1 MNSDR
6 LLIEIVRLDYFSQEL
21 DFVAANPVHVEFI
34 VSTEVLLSSKSAS
47 NWKKGNISGFS
58 MLATAQVHL
67 WSCKIVLNPTFVKF
81 SSVTLRYPNS
91 EKGLKLA
98 SKYHSQSELLKC
110 QN

>member
-47 NWKKGNISGFS
+47 NWKKGKHIRFFN
-58 MLATAQVHL
+58 A
-67 WSCKIVLNPTFVKF
+67 CYC
-81 SSVTLRYPNS
+81 SSSSLVM
-91 EKGLKLA
+91 
-98 SKYHSQSELLKC
+98 
-110 QN
+110 